1 MYESALTHKNM
12 YTLGL
17 KYKYINKPIH
27 LEWLEYFLLV
37 SMASILA
44 VFSASPHDCK
54 GKPS

>member
-37 SMASILA
+37 SILA